1 VGNRG
6 IYVTFNR
13 KISDPEGW
21 SRPRRI
27 LDYGEFYPQVI
38 GTDLPGEGT
47 DRLAGKRARLF
58 VHGVSRYEI
67 RFRRPE

>member
-1 VGNRG
+1 VS
-6 IYVTFNR
+6 FNR
-13 KISDPEGW
+13 KLSDPGLEPA
-21 SRPRRI
+21 SAL
-27 LDYGEFYPQVI
+27 LDYGEFYSQVI
-38 GTDLPGEGT
+38 GTDPPGEGT